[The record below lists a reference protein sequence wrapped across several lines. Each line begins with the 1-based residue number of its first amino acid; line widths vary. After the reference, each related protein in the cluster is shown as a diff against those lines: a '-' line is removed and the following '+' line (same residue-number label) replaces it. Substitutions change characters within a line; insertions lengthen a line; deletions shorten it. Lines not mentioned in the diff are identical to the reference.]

1 MCLFILI
8 ISCQPPPL
16 RVMLLGARGS
26 GKTEV
31 GRLVAS
37 KLGVFHVAFRD
48 YLQEQLLV
56 KMKKP
61 PLMNEDEWDPGEVPM
76 ENGED
81 EEKDRNGG
89 ANVHLHVHDMCILPT
104 SSYIH
109 VHV

>member
-1 MCLFILI
+1 
-8 ISCQPPPL
+8 
-16 RVMLLGARGS
+16 MLLGARGS
-26 GKTEV
+26 GKTDV

-61 PLMNEDEWDPGEVPM
+61 PLMHEDEWDPGEDPV
-76 ENGED
+76 EKGED

-89 ANVHLHVHDMCILPT
+89 ANVYIHVHDMCTCTINSIYQHLHT
-104 SSYIH
+104 
-109 VHV
+109 